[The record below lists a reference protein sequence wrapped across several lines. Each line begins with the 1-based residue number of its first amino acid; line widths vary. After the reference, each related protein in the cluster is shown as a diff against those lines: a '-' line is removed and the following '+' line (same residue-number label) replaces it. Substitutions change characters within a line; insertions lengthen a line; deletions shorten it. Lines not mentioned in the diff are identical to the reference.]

1 MSGALQLSLRYH
13 RSCRKLL
20 GPCDWSSSL

>member
-1 MSGALQLSLRYH
+1 MSGALQLSLRY
-13 RSCRKLL
+13 RRICRKLL

>member
-1 MSGALQLSLRYH
+1 MSGAYRLSLRQDRICH
-13 RSCRKLL
+13 QLL